1 MSLLSKLAER
11 FGYQKANGKNQPG
24 YELKVRSGSSAF
36 MVSDRTTKADMIK
49 QNIGWVF
56 ACSSA
61 IGEEI
66 AGSHLRLFSFD
77 KKGDQKE
84 EYQHELLTLLA
95 RPNPSMTSWQLRF
108 LLGVHLVIT
117 GEAYWYMEKGPSGKI
132 VAIYPLPVEKVN
144 PIVDN
149 VTGKEGIVTSYEY
162 KVGNGTTVKYELDQ
176 IIAFS
181 FPDAAKLF
189 GGIGVVDAVRSWIE
203 AANFQDEFN
212 LNFFQNGAFVSG
224 FLTSAHIQSTD
235 MLSYMRDQFV
245 ALFGGVKNSHKV
257 VALPE
262 GTDYKPSQ
270 ASRKDMDFTEGDKAA
285 RDKILAA
292 FRVPKTVLGITD
304 DVNRANAEATDY
316 VFARRTIKPKLDLI
330 ESVLNTTLIKYFGEN
345 LVLAFDD
352 PTPIDK
358 QQQNDKI
365 KTMTGGQPIMTPDEA
380 REEFLGLE
388 KVEGGNVLYMDSTKV
403 PVGTVFATPKPAKAS
418 SKRVQ
423 APPKSAKTQV
433 AESIAEKAVA
443 ALSAA
448 VTVPARTKDV
458 TGSSK
463 AFIERIEP
471 YEKKLKKKLVKYNAE
486 VLADVLKRLPKLV
499 ESSKALDKEQILD
512 QPEQVRAVIRLFE
525 EDIFDLYQKE
535 GTAAAS
541 VVGVSE
547 FTLTTEL
554 KNAVLEA
561 MTLLAESYTD
571 TTVEAIAK
579 AIEDGLA
586 EGLNLGAV
594 EEGIRK
600 VFDYADNTR
609 ADMLARTE
617 VYRVTNSAARD
628 AWRQTGVVKTIKW
641 KTADD
646 EKTCPFCAPL
656 DGKIIGINDVFFKN
670 GDTVEGEDGKTFVLD
685 YEDVGNP
692 PLHPNCRCEVFPE
705 DIQV

>member
-1 MSLLSKLAER
+1 MGLLSKLAER
-11 FGYQKANGKNQPG
+11 FGYQKANGKKSPG
-24 YELKVRSGSSAF
+24 YQLNVRSGSSPF
-36 MVSDRTTKADMIK
+36 VVSDRTSKADMIK

-66 AGSHLRLFSFD
+66 AGSRLRLFSFD
-77 KKGDQKE
+77 SDGNQQE

-117 GEAYWYMEKGPSGKI
+117 GEAYWFLEKGANGKI
-132 VAIYPLPVEKVN
+132 TGIYPLPVEKVN
-144 PIVDN
+144 PIFSESA
-149 VTGKEGIVTSYEY
+149 GKEGVVTGYAY
-162 KVGNGTTVKYELDQ
+162 KMDGKEPVKYELDQ
-176 IIAFS
+176 IISFS
-181 FPDAAKLF
+181 FPDASRLF
-189 GGIGVVDAVRSWIE
+189 GGIGVVDAVRAWVD

-212 LNFFQNGAFVSG
+212 LNFFKNGAFVSG
-224 FLTSAHIQSTD
+224 FLTSEHIQSTE
-235 MLSYMRDQFV
+235 MLDYMRDQFV

-270 ASRKDMDFTEGDKAA
+270 ATRKDMDFNEGTKSA
-285 RDKILAA
+285 RDMILAA

-330 ESVLNTTLIKYFGEN
+330 ESVLNTTLVQYFGDS

-358 QQQNDKI
+358 QQQNEKI
-365 KTMTGGQPIMTPDEA
+365 KTMTGGQPIMTPNEA
-380 REEFLGLE
+380 REEFLGYE
-388 KVEGGNVLYMDSTKV
+388 KVNGGDSLYMDSSKV
-403 PVGTVFATPKPAKAS
+403 PVGTVITKPKPAKIRG
-418 SKRVQ
+418 KQ
-423 APPKSAKTQV
+423 LQQPQKSAKS
-433 AESIAEKAVA
+433 SIAEDVAKKAVEVI
-443 ALSAA
+443 SAS
-448 VTVPARTKDV
+448 VQPASKSMQPT
-458 TGSSK
+458 TK
-463 AFIERIEP
+463 AFIERIDP
-471 YEKKLKKKLVKYNAE
+471 YEKKLKKKLIKYNAE
-486 VLADVLKRLPKLV
+486 VLADVLKRLPKLMD
-499 ESSKALDKEQILD
+499 SSKAVDKEQILD

-525 EDIFDLYQKE
+525 EDIFDLYGKE
-535 GTAAAS
+535 GTAAAA

-547 FTLTTEL
+547 FTITSEL
-554 KNAVLEA
+554 KKAIVEA
-561 MTLLAESYTD
+561 LTLLAESYTN
-571 TTVEAIAK
+571 TTVEAIGK

-600 VFDYADNTR
+600 VFEYADNTR

-628 AWRQTGVVKTIKW
+628 AWKQTGVVKTIKW
-641 KTADD
+641 KTAED